1 GGGTLAAAGYPF
13 VPIGTT
19 QTRGDADDKVQ
30 SYNFRL
36 PLTRSAANRLPW
48 VKPDGYDFSQYVT
61 YMQILRNLN
70 KTTFCRSS
78 ASSSFGWQGNGVDA
92 K

>member
-1 GGGTLAAAGYPF
+1 ESSSTYGEATAGFRGYTNVAPDTAGVYPLVGTDFRYYTGGGTLAAAGYPF

-48 VKPDGYDFSQYVT
+48 VKPD
-61 YMQILRNLN
+61 
-70 KTTFCRSS
+70 
-78 ASSSFGWQGNGVDA
+78 
-92 K
+92 